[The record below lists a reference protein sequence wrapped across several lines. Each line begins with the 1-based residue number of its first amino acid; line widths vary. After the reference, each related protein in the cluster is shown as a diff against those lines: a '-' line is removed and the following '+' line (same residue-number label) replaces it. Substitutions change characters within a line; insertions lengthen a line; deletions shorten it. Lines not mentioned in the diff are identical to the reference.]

1 MRELAQLHINDKI
14 QHSAA
19 YAALA
24 FLPALQEKKFR
35 RLMYAALGLVILG
48 VLLEFGQLLSVDR
61 FFEID
66 DMIAH
71 AAGICIGMAFERPM
85 RGLTN

>member
-1 MRELAQLHINDKI
+1 
-14 QHSAA
+14 
-19 YAALA
+19 
-24 FLPALQEKKFR
+24 
-35 RLMYAALGLVILG
+35 MYAALGLVILG